1 MKNKDYIKNSKILK
15 YYICKMCLLAK
26 SGHPSSSLSCSDII
40 STLYF
45 SIMEED
51 DKFILSKGHAAP
63 ALYSALIINNSIS
76 SDFINKLREID
87 SPLQG
92 HPDVSRLPEVNITSG
107 ALGQGLSFSIGISL
121 SKKIKKEKGHIYCVI
136 GDGESQEGQIW

>member
-92 HPDVSRLPEVNITSG
+92 HPESRYL
-107 ALGQGLSFSIGISL
+107 
-121 SKKIKKEKGHIYCVI
+121 K
-136 GDGESQEGQIW
+136 